1 MGSHTETSLCS
12 RQYKTGPKPRTKT
25 NKTSKMKFSLKN
37 YTRKSSA
44 RADKKDDLTS
54 AEKVQR
60 FQDRLAKQCEEILS
74 DKLEKKIA
82 ELDELCCREELWS
95 MTRIAEIRS
104 ETESMLTKYL
114 EDIKDMS
121 EDEGSSNPLL
131 QLLTGG
137 ASASKEEDPEQE
149 VASRKPSKML
159 LSKIKLSE
167 DNKVNLKLS
176 IELDG
181 LKEKIKESL
190 SKESLVS
197 LNEEGPPAKKSK
209 TDLKNSEEE
218 KEAEEA
224 EASAIDAEA
233 EAEAEADEAA
243 SKKEPVLKSHPLIVE
258 LIQTIKPH
266 IDQIVSWCVTL
277 RVYLLNSMQRNK
289 NLGGAD
295 LNAECQAVIIEE
307 IKGLEDEFSAYKE
320 ALSAYY
326 LTKATILE
334 KYVKSPEMED
344 LKNFILD
351 EDEKM
356 FVNCRTIIM
365 ALRNQ
370 TLSLF
375 DAIQKDSDRLFSN
388 ESTSASASF
397 GMY

>member
-1 MGSHTETSLCS
+1 
-12 RQYKTGPKPRTKT
+12 
-25 NKTSKMKFSLKN
+25 MKFSLKN

-44 RADKKDDLTS
+44 RREKVDTQGSQELTS
-54 AEKVQR
+54 AEKVQK

-95 MTRIAEIRS
+95 IERIPEIRT
-104 ETESMLTKYL
+104 ETENSLQKYL
-114 EDIKDMS
+114 DDVKELQEDD
-121 EDEGSSNPLL
+121 GSSNPLL

-137 ASASKEEDPEQE
+137 ASAAKEEDPEQE

-181 LKEKIKESL
+181 LKEKIKESVSKNSLL
-190 SKESLVS
+190 SLDG
-197 LNEEGPPAKKSK
+197 EEPPAKK
-209 TDLKNSEEE
+209 LKADESLEKE
-218 KEAEEA
+218 KEASEGQAEA
-224 EASAIDAEA
+224 EADAEA
-233 EAEAEADEAA
+233 EAEEEEA
-243 SKKEPVLKSHPLIVE
+243 SKKDPVLKSHPLIVE

-266 IDQIVSWCVTL
+266 IDQIVSWCVAL

-326 LTKATILE
+326 LTKATIVE
-334 KYVKSPEMED
+334 KYCKSPEMED

-375 DAIQKDSDRLFSN
+375 DAIQKDSDRLFCN
-388 ESTSASASF
+388 ESSSATASF